1 MCIRDSYYSAN
12 ILQPRR
18 AFRAWQQRR
27 FNIRKVD
34 DAVVYNA

>member
-1 MCIRDSYYSAN
+1 MLYYIAN
-12 ILQPRR
+12 ITQPRL
-18 AFRAWQQRR
+18 AFKGWKHRR